1 MTDLVFLQRRQALTT
16 SLKVAERF
24 EKNHRDVLKAIGNL
38 TAEMASVSQSAELR
52 SAKMFQ
58 ETTYQA
64 ENGGRRYPMY
74 LMNRDGFTLLAMGFT
89 GAKALQFKLDY
100 INAFNTME
108 QILLNQQNEQWRA
121 MRTLTK
127 ESYRTLTDAIKKLYL
142 YAVEHGTKQ
151 AEGHFY
157 SNFATLIN
165 KTLGIK
171 KNSRDTLEIW
181 QLAELEKLQFIA
193 KTVVEGEIAKGVDY
207 HLPYYECKDKL
218 EVYKRLSFIDQR
230 QLPA

>member
-16 SLKVAERF
+16 SLKVAEYF
-24 EKNHRDVLKAIGNL
+24 EKRHDAVLRAIEGAKSNLHKMVGVEKAIIP
-38 TAEMASVSQSAELR
+38 TIYTD
-52 SAKMFQ
+52 AKG
-58 ETTYQA
+58 EK
-64 ENGGRRYPMY
+64 RPMY
-74 LMNRDGFTLLAMGFT
+74 LLNRDGFTFVAMGFT
-89 GAKALQFKLDY
+89 GEKAALFKWNY
-100 INAFNTME
+100 IQEFNRME
-108 QILLNQQNEQWRA
+108 QILLNQQNEQWRT

-142 YAVEHGTKQ
+142 YAVEHGYKNK
-151 AEGHFY
+151 EGHLY

-165 KTLGIK
+165 KTLGIP

-207 HLPYYECKDKL
+207 HKPYYECKDKL

>member
-16 SLKVAERF
+16 SLKVAEYF
-24 EKNHRDVLKAIGNL
+24 EKRHDAVLRAIEGAKSNLHKMVGVEKAIIP
-38 TAEMASVSQSAELR
+38 TIYTD
-52 SAKMFQ
+52 AKG
-58 ETTYQA
+58 EK
-64 ENGGRRYPMY
+64 RPMY
-74 LMNRDGFTLLAMGFT
+74 LLNRDGFTFVAMGFT
-89 GAKALQFKLDY
+89 GEKAALFKWNY
-100 INAFNTME
+100 IQEFNRME
-108 QILLNQQNEQWRA
+108 QILLNQQNEQWRT

-142 YAVEHGTKQ
+142 YAVEHGYKNK
-151 AEGHFY
+151 EGHLY

-165 KTLGIK
+165 KTLGIP

-207 HLPYYECKDKL
+207 HKPYYECKDKL
-218 EVYKRLSFIDQR
+218 EVYKRLSFIEQR

>member
-16 SLKVAERF
+16 SLKVAEHF
-24 EKNHRDVLKAIGNL
+24 EKRHDHVVRDIENII
-38 TAEMASVSQSAELR
+38 EQMASVSQNPNLGNAQ
-52 SAKMFQ
+52 MFQ
-58 ETTYQA
+58 KTTYQA
-64 ENGGRRYPMY
+64 ETGGRRYPMY

-108 QILLNQQNEQWRA
+108 QILLNQQNEQWRT

-142 YAVEHGTKQ
+142 YAVEHGYNH
-151 AEGHFY
+151 EERHLY
-157 SNFATLIN
+157 SNFAKLID

-207 HLPYYECKDKL
+207 HKPYYECKDKL
-218 EVYKRLSFIDQR
+218 EVYKRLSFIDKR